1 LEKVECNDCEIVI
14 ITDGGDNQL
23 SGNFLGL
30 TGFDALMMNLK
41 ARQRPLPRVFVF
53 CVSKDCEDE
62 IGRRYKELT
71 LGLGGQ
77 FCDDSNLDECSN
89 ILNQP
94 NAVCLKLKRYFQQEY
109 RDLLEQ
115 GQVRLLPWITKD
127 AL

>member
-1 LEKVECNDCEIVI
+1 VI
-14 ITDGGDNQL
+14 ITDGGDNQS

-53 CVSKDCEDE
+53 CVLKDYEDD

-71 LGLGGQ
+71 LGSGGQ
-77 FCDDSNLDECSN
+77 FCDDTNFDECCD

-94 NAVCLKLKRYFQQEY
+94 NAVRLNLKRYFQQEY
-109 RDLLEQ
+109 RDLLE
-115 GQVRLLPWITKD
+115 
-127 AL
+127 